1 MSFGVLKTTKNEIMR
16 NGCFLSSEIFTLFC
30 QKIFMSVPEERE
42 EKESVEVAEEV
53 ETTKDD

>member
-1 MSFGVLKTTKNEIMR
+1 MGV
-16 NGCFLSSEIFTLFC
+16 FLFSEIFTLFC

-42 EKESVEVAEEV
+42 EKESAEVAEEV